1 MIENVSEACDR
12 FPRRRR
18 QCDSPGVD
26 QLQADLVVVGGTLAG
41 LSLAIQAREAGV
53 ERVLLLEPG
62 EEVAAPEL
70 IGQHTLS
77 VEFHAP
83 VSRIVSVAGGRLSV
97 EAGRIV
103 VTARVVAIASRPDLD
118 SAPPSYPIPPEL
130 ADRVHLAPPDVDL
143 FGSDVMVVGTDED
156 AAEYAWRLAGRG
168 AGVVLT
174 LGGADLGAM
183 SRLARR
189 HLLRLEAE
197 RRATILWN
205 SRPDGLGE
213 VGGFPMVYF
222 SDRRTPDLQFDH
234 VVFRLGAGQDVSLLE
249 VLGIEV
255 VGLTDEAVYV
265 LDPSSRPAALPAGVA
280 SVRPGRAWERVR
292 AKHFPDLAATAVR
305 PQAWRKADRAQ
316 IDELRGTHYN
326 AAITEFERSHSD
338 LWLLR
343 VKPDHGDTHHLA
355 GQYASLGLGYWEPRA
370 DGALDSGFERS
381 WDKLIRRS
389 YSISSPLFDRRGYL
403 FDPCRSPE
411 LEFYIVLVPPS
422 SERIPALTPR
432 LALKRP
438 GDRIY
443 LGPKVAG
450 RYTLTSVADPRHQVI
465 FLATGTGEA
474 PHNAMIVEL
483 LRNGH
488 RGPIVSV
495 VSVRYQT
502 DLGYLDRHRQLEK
515 WFDNY
520 RYLPLVTRERD
531 QPKLYVQDVIGGELL
546 RERFGVSLDPQRT
559 DVYMCGNPLM
569 IGLPEWGEDGQ
580 ARFPEPTGASQLL
593 MEQGFMVDRRG
604 KPGNVHY
611 EEYW

>member
-1 MIENVSEACDR
+1 M
-12 FPRRRR
+12 
-18 QCDSPGVD
+18 
-26 QLQADLVVVGGTLAG
+26 QADLVVIGGTLAG
-41 LSLAIQAREAGV
+41 LSLAIQAREAGL
-53 ERVLLLEPG
+53 ERVLLLEPT
-62 EEVAAPEL
+62 EEVAASEL

-77 VEFHAP
+77 VEFRTP
-83 VSRIVSVAGGRLSV
+83 VSQISGIPGGRLRV
-97 EAGRIV
+97 EAGRLEV
-103 VTARVVAIASRPDLD
+103 EAKAVAIANRPVMASVLPPYAIQPELAGRVHLVPPDLD
-118 SAPPSYPIPPEL
+118 
-130 ADRVHLAPPDVDL
+130 L
-143 FGSDVMVVGTDED
+143 FGADVMVVGVDED

-174 LGGADLGAM
+174 LGGADLGAL

-189 HLLRLEAE
+189 HLMRLEAE
-197 RRATILWN
+197 RRATIFW
-205 SRPDGLGE
+205 SSQPDGLGE

-222 SDRRTPDLQFDH
+222 ADRRTPDLQFDH
-234 VVFRLGAGQDVSLLE
+234 VVFRLGAGQDIRPLE
-249 VLGIEV
+249 ALGIEV
-255 VGLTDEAVYV
+255 EGLTDESVYL
-265 LDPSSRPAALPAGVA
+265 LDPSSRPGALPAGVA
-280 SVRPGRAWERVR
+280 SVLPGHAWDHVR
-292 AKHFPDLAATAVR
+292 AKHFPDLPAPAVR
-305 PQAWRKADRAQ
+305 PRSWRRADRAQ
-316 IDELRGTHYN
+316 FDELRGTHYN
-326 AAITEFERSHSD
+326 ATITGFERSHSD

-370 DGALDSGFERS
+370 DGARDPGLERS

-389 YSISSPLFDRRGYL
+389 YSISSPLFDNRGYL

-411 LEFYIVLVPPS
+411 LEFYVVLVPPS

-450 RYTLTSVADPRHQVI
+450 RYTLTPVDDPYQQVI

-488 RGPIVSV
+488 QGPIVSV
-495 VSVRYQT
+495 VSVRFQT
-502 DLGYLDRHRQLEK
+502 DLGYLDRHRRLEK
-515 WFDNY
+515 RFANFH
-520 RYLPLVTRERD
+520 YLPLVTRD
-531 QPKLYVQDVIGGELL
+531 PGQPKLYVQDIIRQDLL
-546 RERFGVSLDPQRT
+546 GQRFGVSLDPERT

-569 IGLPEWGEDGQ
+569 IGLPGWGDDGGPM
-580 ARFPEPTGASQLL
+580 FPETTGACELL
-593 MEQGFMVDRRG
+593 MERGFMVDRRAV
-604 KPGNVHY
+604 PGNIHY

>member
-1 MIENVSEACDR
+1 MGGC
-12 FPRRRR
+12 
-18 QCDSPGVD
+18 QCDSRGVE
-26 QLQADLVVVGGTLAG
+26 QLHADLVVVGGTLAG

-62 EEVAAPEL
+62 EDVAAPEV

-77 VEFHAP
+77 LEFHTP
-83 VSRIVSVAGGRLSV
+83 VSRISRVPGGHLMVDAGRLQ
-97 EAGRIV
+97 V
-103 VTARVVAIASRPDLD
+103 VSRVVAIASRPALE
-118 SAPPSYPIPPEL
+118 SRPPAYPIPAEL
-130 ADRVHLAPPDVDL
+130 AERVHLSPPDIDL
-143 FGSDVMVVGTDED
+143 FESDVMIVGADED
-156 AAEYAWRLAGRG
+156 AAEYAWRLAGRQ
-168 AGVVLT
+168 ANVVLT
-174 LGGADLGAM
+174 LGGADLGAL
-183 SRLARR
+183 SRLALR

-205 SRPDGLGE
+205 SRPDGLGD

-222 SDRRTPDLQFDH
+222 NDRRTPDLQFDQ
-234 VVFRLGAGQDVSLLE
+234 VVFRLGGGDGNLLNSF
-249 VLGIEV
+249 GIELD
-255 VGLTDEAVYV
+255 GLTDEAVYL
-265 LDPSSRPAALPAGVA
+265 LDPSSEPRAVEAGVA
-280 SVRPGRAWERVR
+280 SVQPGGAWEKVR
-292 AKHFPDLAATAVR
+292 AKHFPDLPATEVR
-305 PQAWRKADRAQ
+305 PRVWRLADRAQ
-316 IDELRGTHYN
+316 FEELRGTHYN
-326 AAITEFERSHSD
+326 ASITEFERSHSD

-370 DGALDSGFERS
+370 DSARDPGLDRTWER
-381 WDKLIRRS
+381 LIRRS
-389 YSISSPLFDRRGYL
+389 YSISNPIFDQRGYL
-403 FDPCRSPE
+403 FDSCRSPE

-432 LALKRP
+432 LALKSP
-438 GDRIY
+438 GDRVY

-450 RYTLTSVADPRHQVI
+450 RYTLATVNDPQQQIV

-502 DLGYLDRHRQLEK
+502 DLGYLDRHRQLEG

-520 RYLPLVTRERD
+520 HYMPLVTRD
-531 QPKLYVQDVIGGELL
+531 QDRPKLYVQDVIAGDHL
-546 RERFGVSLDPQRT
+546 REAFDLDLDPDTT
-559 DVYMCGNPLM
+559 DIYMCGNPLM
-569 IGLPEWGEDGQ
+569 IGLPEWGEDGS
-580 ARFPEPTGASQLL
+580 AKFPETTGACELL
-593 MEQGFMVDRRG
+593 IEKGFVIDRRG
-604 KPGNVHY
+604 RPGNVHY

>member
-1 MIENVSEACDR
+1 M
-12 FPRRRR
+12 
-18 QCDSPGVD
+18 
-26 QLQADLVVVGGTLAG
+26 QADLVVIGGTLAG
-41 LSLAIQAREAGV
+41 LSLAIQAREAGL
-53 ERVLLLEPG
+53 ERVLLLEPT
-62 EEVAAPEL
+62 EEVAASEL

-77 VEFHAP
+77 VEFRTP
-83 VSRIVSVAGGRLSV
+83 VSQISGIPGGRLRV
-97 EAGRIV
+97 EAGRLEV
-103 VTARVVAIASRPDLD
+103 EAKAVAIANRPVMASVLPPYAIQPELAGRVHLVPPDLD
-118 SAPPSYPIPPEL
+118 
-130 ADRVHLAPPDVDL
+130 L
-143 FGSDVMVVGTDED
+143 FGADVMVVGVDED

-174 LGGADLGAM
+174 LGGADLGAL

-189 HLLRLEAE
+189 HLMRLEAE
-197 RRATILWN
+197 RRATILW
-205 SRPDGLGE
+205 SSQPDGLGE

-222 SDRRTPDLQFDH
+222 ADRRTPDLQFDH
-234 VVFRLGAGQDVSLLE
+234 VVFRLGAGQDIRPLE
-249 VLGIEV
+249 ALGIEV
-255 VGLTDEAVYV
+255 EGLTDESVYL
-265 LDPSSRPAALPAGVA
+265 LDPSSRPGALPAGVA
-280 SVRPGRAWERVR
+280 SVLPGHAWDHVR
-292 AKHFPDLAATAVR
+292 AKHFPDLPAPAVR
-305 PQAWRKADRAQ
+305 PRSWRRADRAQ
-316 IDELRGTHYN
+316 FDELRGTHYN
-326 AAITEFERSHSD
+326 ATITGFERSHSD

-370 DGALDSGFERS
+370 DGARDPGLERS

-389 YSISSPLFDRRGYL
+389 YSISSPLFDNRGYL

-411 LEFYIVLVPPS
+411 LEFYVVLVPPS

-450 RYTLTSVADPRHQVI
+450 RYTLTPVDDPYQQVI

-488 RGPIVSV
+488 QGPIVSV
-495 VSVRYQT
+495 VSVRFQT
-502 DLGYLDRHRQLEK
+502 DLGYLDRHRRLEK
-515 WFDNY
+515 RFANFH
-520 RYLPLVTRERD
+520 YLPLVTRD
-531 QPKLYVQDVIGGELL
+531 PGQPKLYVQDIIRQDLL
-546 RERFGVSLDPQRT
+546 GQRFGVSLDPERT

-569 IGLPEWGEDGQ
+569 IGLPGWGDDGGPM
-580 ARFPEPTGASQLL
+580 FPETTGACELL
-593 MEQGFMVDRRG
+593 MERGFMVDRRAV
-604 KPGNVHY
+604 PGNIHY

>member
-1 MIENVSEACDR
+1 MTDFRDGGVDAIV
-12 FPRRRR
+12 
-18 QCDSPGVD
+18 GVVD

-41 LSLAIQAREAGV
+41 LSLAIEAREAGV
-53 ERVLLLEPG
+53 ERVLILEPG
-62 EEVAAPEL
+62 EEVAAPEV

-77 VEFHAP
+77 VEFHTP
-83 VSRIVSVAGGRLSV
+83 VGRISGLPGDRPTVNAGRL
-97 EAGRIV
+97 EV
-103 VTARVVAIASRPDLD
+103 VARVVVIASRPVAA
-118 SAPPSYPIPPEL
+118 SEPPAYPVPPEL
-130 ADRVHLAPPDVDL
+130 IDRVHLSPPAIDL
-143 FGSDVMVVGTDED
+143 FESDVMIVGSDED
-156 AAEYAWRLAGRG
+156 AAEYAWRLAGRR
-168 AGVVLT
+168 ANVVLT
-174 LGGADLGAM
+174 LGGADLAGL

-205 SRPDGLGE
+205 SRPDGLGA

-222 SDRRTPDLQFDH
+222 NDRRTPDLQFDH
-234 VVFRLGAGQDVSLLE
+234 VVFRLGGGDANLLE
-249 VLGIEV
+249 TLGIEV
-255 VGLTDEAVYV
+255 DGLSDEAVYM
-265 LDPSSRPAALPAGVA
+265 LDPSARRTASPAGVA
-280 SVRPGRAWERVR
+280 SVRPGAAWERVR
-292 AKHFPDLAATAVR
+292 AKHFPDLAVAEVR
-305 PQAWRKADRAQ
+305 PRVWRPADRAQ
-316 IDELRGTHYN
+316 FDELRGAHYN
-326 AAITEFERSHSD
+326 ASITEFERSHSD

-370 DGALDSGFERS
+370 DSARDPGLERS
-381 WDKLIRRS
+381 WERLIRRS
-389 YSISSPLFDRRGYL
+389 YSISSPIFDRTGYL

-432 LALKRP
+432 LALKSP
-438 GDRIY
+438 GDRVY

-450 RYTLTSVADPRHQVI
+450 RYTLASVTDPQHQIV

-488 RGPIVSV
+488 QGPIVSV

-502 DLGYLDRHRQLEK
+502 DLGYLDRHRQLEE

-520 RYLPLVTRERD
+520 HYLPLVTRDRD
-531 QPKLYVQDVIGGELL
+531 GPKRYVQDVIAEDHFRDTFDL
-546 RERFGVSLDPQRT
+546 SLDPART
-559 DVYMCGNPLM
+559 DIYMCGNPLM
-569 IGLPEWGEDGQ
+569 IGLPEWGEDGS
-580 ARFPEPTGASQLL
+580 AKFPEMSGACELL
-593 MEQGFMVDRRG
+593 MEQGFVVDRRG
-604 KPGNVHY
+604 RPGNVHY

>member
-1 MIENVSEACDR
+1 MTD
-12 FPRRRR
+12 FP
-18 QCDSPGVD
+18 DGGVNAIVGGVD
-26 QLQADLVVVGGTLAG
+26 QLQVDLVVVGGTLAG

-53 ERVLLLEPG
+53 GRVLLLEPG
-62 EEVAAPEL
+62 EEVAAPEV
-70 IGQHTLS
+70 IGHHTLT

-83 VSRIVSVAGGRLSV
+83 VSRISGQPGGRLSV
-97 EAGRIV
+97 EAGRLNIS
-103 VTARVVAIASRPDLD
+103 ARVIAIASRPAFE
-118 SAPPSYPIPPEL
+118 SEPPAYAIPPGL
-130 ADRVHLAPPDVDL
+130 TDRVHLSPPDIDL
-143 FGSDVMVVGTDED
+143 FESDVMIVGADED
-156 AAEYAWRLAGRG
+156 AAEYAWRLAGRR
-168 AGVVLT
+168 ANVVLT
-174 LGGADLGAM
+174 LGGADLGGL

-205 SRPDGLGE
+205 SRPDGLDK

-222 SDRRTPDLQFDH
+222 NDRRTPDLQFDQ
-234 VVFRLGAGQDVSLLE
+234 VVFRLGGDDADLLAA
-249 VLGIEV
+249 LGIEV
-255 VGLTDEAVYV
+255 AGLTDESVYL
-265 LDPSSRPAALPAGVA
+265 LDPSVHSGALPDGVA
-280 SVRPGRAWERVR
+280 SVQPGRAWDPVR
-292 AKHFPDLAATAVR
+292 AKHFPDLAAAEVR
-305 PQAWRKADRAQ
+305 PRAWRMADRAQ
-316 IDELRGTHYN
+316 IEELRGTHYN
-326 AAITEFERSHSD
+326 ASISAFERSHSD

-370 DGALDSGFERS
+370 DGARDPGLERS
-381 WDKLIRRS
+381 WERLIRRS
-389 YSISSPLFDRRGYL
+389 YSISSPLFDDRGYL

-422 SERIPALTPR
+422 QERIPALTPR
-432 LALKRP
+432 LALKSP

-450 RYTLTSVADPRHQVI
+450 RYTLATVSDPQHQVV

-502 DLGYLDRHRQLEK
+502 DLGYLDRHRQLEE

-520 RYLPLVTRERD
+520 HYLPLVTRDRD
-531 QPKLYVQDVIGGELL
+531 LPKLYVQDVISGDHLEKTFDL
-546 RERFGVSLDPQRT
+546 SLDLGRT
-559 DVYMCGNPLM
+559 DIYMCGNPLM
-569 IGLPEWGEDGQ
+569 IGLPEWGDDGSPK
-580 ARFPEPTGASQLL
+580 FPETTGACELL
-593 MEQGFMVDRRG
+593 MERGFVIDRRG
-604 KPGNVHY
+604 RPGNVHY

>member
-1 MIENVSEACDR
+1 M
-12 FPRRRR
+12 
-18 QCDSPGVD
+18 
-26 QLQADLVVVGGTLAG
+26 QADLVIVGGTLAG

-62 EEVAAPEL
+62 EQVAAPEL

-83 VSRIVSVAGGRLSV
+83 VSRVTGAAEGGV
-97 EAGRIV
+97 IIEAGRLEV
-103 VTARVVAIASRPDLD
+103 AARVVAFATRPSSDSRP
-118 SAPPSYPIPPEL
+118 PPYPIPSEV
-130 ADRVHLAPPDVDL
+130 ADRIHLSPPDLDL
-143 FGSDVMVVGTDED
+143 FGSDVMVVGVDED
-156 AAEYAWRLAGRG
+156 AAEYAWRLAQSG

-174 LGGADLGAM
+174 MGGADLGSL

-197 RRATILWN
+197 RKATILWN
-205 SRPDGLGE
+205 SQPDGLGA

-222 SDRRTPDLQFDH
+222 PDRRTPDLQFDH
-234 VVFRLGAGQDVSLLE
+234 VVFRSGNDGALDPLAALGVKVDRLE
-249 VLGIEV
+249 G
-255 VGLTDEAVYV
+255 EALYL
-265 LDPSSRPAALPAGVA
+265 LDPSETRNPLPAGVA
-280 SVRPGRAWERVR
+280 SVQPGAAWDDVR
-292 AKHFPDLAATAVR
+292 ARHFPDLAAPAER
-305 PQAWRKADRAQ
+305 PRAWRQADRAQ
-316 IDELRGTHYN
+316 FEELRGNHYN
-326 AAITEFERSHSD
+326 AAITVFERSHSD

-370 DGALDSGFERS
+370 DGARDPGLERS

-389 YSISSPLFDRRGYL
+389 YSISSPLFDGRGYL

-411 LEFYIVLVPPS
+411 LEFYVVLVPPS
-422 SERIPALTPR
+422 PERIPALTPR
-432 LALKRP
+432 LALKSP

-450 RYTLTSVADPRHQVI
+450 RYTLASVEDPGRQVV

-474 PHNAMIVEL
+474 PHNAMVVEL

-502 DLGYLDRHRQLEK
+502 DLGYLERQRRLER
-515 WFDNY
+515 WFPNY
-520 RYLPLVTRERD
+520 HYLPLVTRDPE
-531 QPKLYVQDVIGGELL
+531 QPKLYVQDVIRDDLL
-546 RERFGVSLDPQRT
+546 DGRFGVPLTPEDT
-559 DVYMCGNPLM
+559 DVYLCGNPLM
-569 IGLPEWGEDGQ
+569 IGLPEWDEAG
-580 ARFPEPTGASQLL
+580 AAVFPQTEGACQLL
-593 MEQGFMVDRRG
+593 MERGFLVDRRAV
-604 KPGNVHY
+604 PGNVHY

>member
-1 MIENVSEACDR
+1 MGE
-12 FPRRRR
+12 
-18 QCDSPGVD
+18 
-26 QLQADLVVVGGTLAG
+26 LQVDLVVVGGTLAG

-53 ERVLLLEPG
+53 EQVLILEPG
-62 EEVAAPEL
+62 EEVAAPEV
-70 IGQHTLS
+70 IGHHTLS

-83 VSRIVSVAGGRLSV
+83 VSRISARPGGLVDVA
-97 EAGRIV
+97 AGRMQ
-103 VTARVVAIASRPDLD
+103 VTARVVAIASRPTFE
-118 SAPPSYPIPPEL
+118 SAPPSYAIPPEL
-130 ADRVHLAPPDVDL
+130 SGRVHLTPPDIDV
-143 FGSDVMVVGTDED
+143 FEADVMIVGADED
-156 AAEYAWRLAGRG
+156 AAEYAWRLAGRR
-168 AGVVLT
+168 ANVVLT
-174 LGGADLGAM
+174 LGGADLGSL

-205 SRPDGLGE
+205 SRPDGIGE

-222 SDRRTPDLQFDH
+222 DDRRTPDLQFDH
-234 VVFRLGAGQDVSLLE
+234 VVYRLGAGDADSLGG
-249 VLGIEV
+249 LGIEV
-255 VGLTDEAVYV
+255 AGLEAGAVYL
-265 LDPSSRPAALPAGVA
+265 LDPLVPSREMPAGVV
-280 SVRPGRAWERVR
+280 SVQPGRAWDRVR
-292 AKHFPDLAATAVR
+292 ADHFPDLPAAEAR
-305 PQAWRKADRAQ
+305 PRAWRLADRAEF
-316 IDELRGTHYN
+316 DELRGSHYN
-326 AAITEFERSHSD
+326 ASISAFERSHSD

-343 VKPDHGDTHHLA
+343 IRPDHGDTHHLA

-370 DGALDSGFERS
+370 DGARDPGLERS
-381 WDKLIRRS
+381 WDRLIRRS
-389 YSISSPLFDRRGYL
+389 YSISSPLFDDRGYL

-450 RYTLTSVADPRHQVI
+450 RYTLATVSDPHHQVV

-488 RGPIVSV
+488 QGPIVSV

-502 DLGYLDRHRQLEK
+502 DLGYLDRHRRLEK
-515 WFDNY
+515 WFPNY
-520 RYLPLVTRERD
+520 HYLPLVTRDRD
-531 QPKLYVQDVIGGELL
+531 RPKLYVQDVIAEDHL
-546 RERFGVSLDPQRT
+546 REAFDLSLDPGRT
-559 DVYMCGNPLM
+559 DIYMCGNPLM
-569 IGLPEWGEDGQ
+569 IGLPEWNDDGSPN
-580 ARFPEPTGASQLL
+580 FPDAKGSCELL
-593 MEQGFMVDRRG
+593 MERGFLIDRRG
-604 KPGNVHY
+604 RPGNVHY

>member
-1 MIENVSEACDR
+1 VTDFLEPDVDAIVG
-12 FPRRRR
+12 
-18 QCDSPGVD
+18 GVD

-53 ERVLLLEPG
+53 AKVLLLEPG

-70 IGQHTLS
+70 IGQHDLT
-77 VEFHAP
+77 VEFHTP
-83 VSRIVSVAGGRLSV
+83 VSRIEDGSGGRLTV
-97 EAGRIV
+97 EAGRLIV
-103 VTARVVAIASRPDLD
+103 NARVVAIASRPAHP
-118 SAPPSYPIPPEL
+118 SAPPAYPIASAP
-130 ADRVHLAPPDVDL
+130 ADRVHLIPPDIDL
-143 FGSDVMVVGTDED
+143 VGSDVMIVGVDED
-156 AAEYAWRLAGRG
+156 AAEYAWRLAGRR
-168 AGVVLT
+168 ANVVLT
-174 LGGADLGAM
+174 LGGADLGAL

-222 SDRRTPDLQFDH
+222 GDRRTPDLQFDH
-234 VVFRLGAGQDVSLLE
+234 VVFRLGGGGANLLGS
-249 VLGIEV
+249 LGIEV
-255 VGLTDEAVYV
+255 TDLTDEAVY
-265 LDPSSRPAALPAGVA
+265 LIDPSPPLDSALPAGVI
-280 SVRPGRAWERVR
+280 SVLPGRAWDHVR
-292 AKHFPDLAATAVR
+292 AKHFPEFPAAEVR
-305 PQAWRKADRAQ
+305 PRAWRRADRAQ
-316 IDELRGTHYN
+316 FDELRGTHYN
-326 AAITEFERSHSD
+326 ATITVFERSHSD
-338 LWLLR
+338 LWMLR
-343 VKPDHGDTHHLA
+343 VQPDHGDTHHLA

-370 DGALDSGFERS
+370 DGARDPGLERS

-389 YSISSPLFDRRGYL
+389 YSISSPLFDDRGYL

-450 RYTLTSVADPRHQVI
+450 RYTLTSVNDPQHQI
-465 FLATGTGEA
+465 AFLATGTGEA

-488 RGPIVSV
+488 QGPIASV
-495 VSVRYQT
+495 VSVRFQT
-502 DLGYLDRHRQLEK
+502 DLGYLERHRRLESQ
-515 WFDNY
+515 FDNY
-520 RYLPLVTRERD
+520 HYLPLITRDRD
-531 QPKLYVQDVIGGELL
+531 QPKLYVQDVIIEDLL
-546 RERFGVSLDPQRT
+546 SERCGMPLDPART
-559 DVYMCGNPLM
+559 DIYLCGNPLM
-569 IGLPEWGEDGQ
+569 IGLPEWGDGDYP
-580 ARFPEPTGASQLL
+580 RFPVASGACELL
-593 MEQGFMVDRRG
+593 MDRGFVVDRRG
-604 KPGNVHY
+604 RPGNVHY

>member
-1 MIENVSEACDR
+1 
-12 FPRRRR
+12 
-18 QCDSPGVD
+18 VD

-53 ERVLLLEPG
+53 ERVLILEPG
-62 EEVAAPEL
+62 EEVAAPEV
-70 IGQHTLS
+70 IGHHTLS
-77 VEFHAP
+77 VEFHTP
-83 VSRIVSVAGGRLSV
+83 VSKIAGLPEGRLLV
-97 EAGRIV
+97 DAGRLEV
-103 VTARVVAIASRPDLD
+103 MARVVAIASRPA
-118 SAPPSYPIPPEL
+118 SESEPPAYPIPPEL
-130 ADRVHLAPPDVDL
+130 IDRVHLNPPDIDV
-143 FGSDVMVVGTDED
+143 FESDVMIVGADED
-156 AAEYAWRLAGRG
+156 AAEYAWRLAGRR
-168 AGVVLT
+168 ANVVLT
-174 LGGADLGAM
+174 LGGADLGAL

-222 SDRRTPDLQFDH
+222 NDRRTPDLQFDH
-234 VVFRLGAGQDVSLLE
+234 VVFRLGDRGEGLLE
-249 VLGIEV
+249 SLGIAV
-255 VGLTDEAVYV
+255 LAVTDETVYL
-265 LDPSSRPAALPAGVA
+265 LDPSGQPSHLPAGVA
-280 SVRPGRAWERVR
+280 SVRPGRAWDQVR
-292 AKHFPDLAATAVR
+292 AKHFPDLPAA
-305 PQAWRKADRAQ
+305 QALPRSWRLADRAQ
-316 IDELRGTHYN
+316 FDELRGTHYN
-326 AAITEFERSHSD
+326 ASISVFERSHSD

-370 DGALDSGFERS
+370 DGAHDPGLERS
-381 WDKLIRRS
+381 WERLIRRS
-389 YSISSPLFDRRGYL
+389 YSISSPLFDDRGYL

-450 RYTLTSVADPRHQVI
+450 RYTLATVKDPQHQVV

-488 RGPIVSV
+488 QGPIVSV

-515 WFDNY
+515 WFGNY
-520 RYLPLVTRERD
+520 HYLPLVTRDEDR
-531 QPKLYVQDVIGGELL
+531 PKLYVQDVIAGDLL
-546 RERFGVSLDPQRT
+546 RESFDVSLDPGST
-559 DVYMCGNPLM
+559 DIYMCGNPLM
-569 IGLPEWGEDGQ
+569 IGLPEWGEDGG
-580 ARFPEPTGASQLL
+580 AKFPETTGACQQL
-593 MEQGFMVDRRG
+593 MEQGFVIDRRG
-604 KPGNVHY
+604 RPGNVHY

>member
-1 MIENVSEACDR
+1 
-12 FPRRRR
+12 
-18 QCDSPGVD
+18 VD
-26 QLQADLVVVGGTLAG
+26 QLQVDLVVVGGTLAG

-53 ERVLLLEPG
+53 ERVLILEPG
-62 EEVAAPEL
+62 EDVAAPEV
-70 IGQHTLS
+70 IGHHTLS
-77 VEFHAP
+77 VEFHTP
-83 VSRIVSVAGGRLSV
+83 VSRISGEPGGRLKV
-97 EAGRIV
+97 AAGRIE
-103 VTARVVAIASRPDLD
+103 VTARVVAIASRPAFE
-118 SAPPSYPIPPEL
+118 SEHPSYPIPPEL
-130 ADRVHLAPPDVDL
+130 SDRVHLRPPDIDV
-143 FGSDVMVVGTDED
+143 FESDVMIVGADED
-156 AAEYAWRLAGRG
+156 AAEYAWRLAGHR
-168 AGVVLT
+168 ANVVLT
-174 LGGADLGAM
+174 LGGADLGGL

-222 SDRRTPDLQFDH
+222 NDRRIPDLQFDH
-234 VVFRLGAGQDVSLLE
+234 VVYRLGGGDADLLGA
-249 VLGIEV
+249 LGIQV
-255 VGLTDEAVYV
+255 GGLTAESVY
-265 LDPSSRPAALPAGVA
+265 LLNPSGQSGALPGGVVSA
-280 SVRPGRAWERVR
+280 QPGRVWDQVR
-292 AKHFPDLAATAVR
+292 AQHFPDLPAAEVR
-305 PQAWRKADRAQ
+305 PRAWRLADRAQ
-316 IDELRGTHYN
+316 FDELRGIHYN
-326 AAITEFERSHSD
+326 ATISVFERSHSD

-370 DGALDSGFERS
+370 DGARDPGLQRS
-381 WDKLIRRS
+381 WERLIRRS
-389 YSISSPLFDRRGYL
+389 YSISSPLFDDRGYL

-411 LEFYIVLVPPS
+411 LEFYIVMVPPS

-438 GDRIY
+438 GDRMY

-450 RYTLTSVADPRHQVI
+450 RYTLATVTDPHHQVV

-488 RGPIVSV
+488 QGPIVSV

-520 RYLPLVTRERD
+520 HYMPLVTRDGDR
-531 QPKLYVQDVIGGELL
+531 PKLYVQDVIAGDHL
-546 RERFGVSLDPQRT
+546 REAFDLSLDPGRT
-559 DVYMCGNPLM
+559 DIYMCGNPLM
-569 IGLPEWGEDGQ
+569 IGLPEWAEDGSPK
-580 ARFPEPTGASQLL
+580 FPETRGACELL
-593 MEQGFMVDRRG
+593 MEQGFVIDRRG
-604 KPGNVHY
+604 RPGNVHY

>member
-1 MIENVSEACDR
+1 
-12 FPRRRR
+12 
-18 QCDSPGVD
+18 VD
-26 QLQADLVVVGGTLAG
+26 QSQIDLVVVGGTLAG

-53 ERVLLLEPG
+53 ERVVILEPG
-62 EEVAAPEL
+62 EEVAAPEV
-70 IGQHTLS
+70 IGHHTLS

-83 VSRIVSVAGGRLSV
+83 VSRISGQPGGRLNV
-97 EAGRIV
+97 AAGRLEV
-103 VTARVVAIASRPDLD
+103 AARVIAIASRPAFE
-118 SAPPSYPIPPEL
+118 STPPAYPIPPEL
-130 ADRVHLAPPDVDL
+130 SGRVHLTPPDIDV
-143 FGSDVMVVGTDED
+143 FESDVMIVGVDED
-156 AAEYAWRLAGRG
+156 AAEYAWRLAGRR
-168 AGVVLT
+168 ANVVLT
-174 LGGADLGAM
+174 LGGADLGGL

-205 SRPDGLGE
+205 SRPDGVGE

-222 SDRRTPDLQFDH
+222 DDRRTPDLQFDH
-234 VVFRLGAGQDVSLLE
+234 VVYRLGGGNEDSLGI
-249 VLGIEV
+249 LGIEV
-255 VGLTDEAVYV
+255 AGLGAESVY
-265 LDPSSRPAALPAGVA
+265 LLSP
-280 SVRPGRAWERVR
+280 SVRSNASPVGVVSIQPGQAWDRIRAR
-292 AKHFPDLAATAVR
+292 HFPDLPAAAAR
-305 PQAWRKADRAQ
+305 PRSWRLADRAQ
-316 IDELRGTHYN
+316 FDELRGSHYN
-326 AAITEFERSHSD
+326 ASISVFERSHSD

-370 DGALDSGFERS
+370 DGARDPGLQRS
-381 WDKLIRRS
+381 WERLIRRS
-389 YSISSPLFDRRGYL
+389 YSISSPLFDDRGYL

-438 GDRIY
+438 GDRLY

-450 RYTLTSVADPRHQVI
+450 RYTLATVTDPDRQVV

-488 RGPIVSV
+488 QGPIVSV
-495 VSVRYQT
+495 VSVRHQT
-502 DLGYLDRHRQLEK
+502 DLGYFDRHRQLEER
-515 WFDNY
+515 FDNY
-520 RYLPLVTRERD
+520 HYLPLVTRDRGR
-531 QPKLYVQDVIGGELL
+531 PKLYVQDVIERNGL
-546 RERFGVSLDPQRT
+546 REAFDVSLDPGRT

-569 IGLPEWGEDGQ
+569 IGLPDWSEDGNPK
-580 ARFPEPTGASQLL
+580 FPETRGACELL
-593 MEQGFMVDRRG
+593 MEQGFVIDRRG
-604 KPGNVHY
+604 RPGNVHY